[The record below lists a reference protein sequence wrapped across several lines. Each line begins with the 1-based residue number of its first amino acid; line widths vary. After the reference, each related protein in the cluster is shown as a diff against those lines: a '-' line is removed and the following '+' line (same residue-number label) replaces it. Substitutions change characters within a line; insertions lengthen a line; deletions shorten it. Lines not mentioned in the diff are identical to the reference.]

1 MTEAAYS
8 IDELLAC
15 YFAGQV
21 ENGDRVFVGANLPVP
36 RAGNLLA
43 HLTHGPDIKVA
54 IGLVTTNLLDEPVLE
69 PFKFSTDYRMSRY
82 AESIVIH
89 NDIFDAPRKV
99 SDLFVV
105 GGLQIDRF
113 GNTNLIG
120 LRGEG
125 DRLALRGPGSLGTTS
140 MAHYAKRYYLYTPVH
155 DPRVFVERCDFI
167 SVFGHG
173 EGGDHRAR
181 LGLDRFNAGPTSV
194 ITPLAIL
201 DFETA
206 DRRMRLQTVHPGV
219 SVDDVVAATGFQ
231 LAVPEEVATT
241 AAPTDEQLHLLRTR
255 IDREGLSGRRLAVP
269 SGRVDRP
276 TVCLVASFRMTVV
289 GAARERHVA

>member
-1 MTEAAYS
+1 MTAADYTR
-8 IDELLAC
+8 DELLAC
-15 YFAGQV
+15 YFAAQI

-54 IGLVTTNLLDEPVLE
+54 IGLVTTNLLDEPTLE

-99 SDLFVV
+99 SDLFFV
-105 GGLQIDRF
+105 GGLQIDRY

-120 LRGEG
+120 IRGDDG
-125 DRLALRGPGSLGTTS
+125 NLALRGPGSLGTTT
-140 MAHYAKRYYLYTPVH
+140 MAHYAKRYYLFTPVH
-155 DPRVFVERCDFI
+155 DARTFVERCDYI

-173 EGGDHRAR
+173 DGGDHRAR
-181 LGLDRFNAGPTSV
+181 LGLDQYNAGPTSV

-201 DFETA
+201 DFKTA
-206 DRRMRLQTVHPGV
+206 DHRMRLQSVHPGV
-219 SVDDVVAATGFQ
+219 TVDDVVAATGFE
-231 LAVPEEVATT
+231 LELPSEVPTT
-241 AAPTDEQLHLLRTR
+241 AEPTPAQLELLRTR
-255 IDREGLSGRRLAVP
+255 IDRDGLLR
-269 SGRVDRP
+269 D
-276 TVCLVASFRMTVV
+276 
-289 GAARERHVA
+289 

>member
-1 MTEAAYS
+1 MSTEVHS
-8 IDELLAC
+8 RDELLAC
-15 YFAGQV
+15 YFAAQI

-69 PFKFSTDYRMSRY
+69 PFKFSTDYRMSRF
-82 AESIVIH
+82 AESVVIH

-99 SDLFVV
+99 SDLFFV
-105 GGLQIDRF
+105 GGVQIDRY

-120 LRGEG
+120 LGKDYG
-125 DRLALRGPGSLGTTS
+125 HLDFRGPGSLGTTT
-140 MAHYAKRYYLYTPVH
+140 MAYYAKRYYIYAPAH

-201 DFETA
+201 DFDTP
-206 DRRMRLQTVHPGV
+206 DHRMRIQSVHPGV
-219 SVDDVVAATGFQ
+219 SVEEVQEATGFE
-231 LAVPEEVATT
+231 LVVPEVVPTT
-241 AAPTDEQLHLLRTR
+241 AEPTADQLELLRGR
-255 IDREGLSGRRLAVP
+255 IDREGLLRRA
-269 SGRVDRP
+269 D
-276 TVCLVASFRMTVV
+276 
-289 GAARERHVA
+289 